1 MNNLS
6 LERVQDENVKRMLEL
21 VKNAL
26 DGAHQTYRVLMKTAD
41 IRKAQHS
48 SDYDFCFSVAQTE
61 IKRYRNEI
69 NSFSVFTGI
78 IVVDI
83 TEGAARQKD
92 IGYWKSVLNFT
103 EMIIYADT
111 ARTVISKALLEKMFK
126 ELFRESR

>member
-1 MNNLS
+1 
-6 LERVQDENVKRMLEL
+6 
-21 VKNAL
+21 
-26 DGAHQTYRVLMKTAD
+26 MKTAD

>member
-1 MNNLS
+1 
-6 LERVQDENVKRMLEL
+6 
-21 VKNAL
+21 
-26 DGAHQTYRVLMKTAD
+26 MKTAD

-83 TEGAARQKD
+83 TEGDARQMG

-126 ELFRESR
+126 ELFGESR